1 MTSKSAKEEIDK
13 DIEEVGVKYK
23 NEARGENKG
32 EILTEFINVLTPL
45 ILNMKADK
53 SEEYEKLRQAEIAMR
68 EQ

>member
-13 DIEEVGVKYK
+13 DIEEVGIKYK

-53 SEEYEKLRQAEIAMR
+53 S
-68 EQ
+68 